1 MSKIR
6 VRYLKTG
13 KAKYISHLDLM
24 TTMQRAFIRSG
35 FRLKYSE
42 GFNPHPYISVALPLP
57 VGCGS
62 VCELMDIGLHDEE
75 QAKEIQADKIQAKE
89 ILADEI
95 KNRVNQSL
103 PEGICIS
110 EVYASDRKFSDISW
124 IDISGE
130 MVYDNVAPA
139 GARERLAALFSRGS
153 IIIEKKTK
161 RGLGKI
167 DVAPHIRDISV
178 FNGDAEGDEGN
189 TIMLTVKVSASN
201 PTINTDNV
209 MSIINSGDEPL
220 RPDYAV
226 FTRLKLFDEELIE
239 FR

>member
-24 TTMQRAFIRSG
+24 TTMQRALIRSG

-57 VGCGS
+57 VGCSS
-62 VCELMDIGLHDEE
+62 VCELMDISLSGDE
-75 QAKEIQADKIQAKE
+75 QAHD
-89 ILADEI
+89 I
-95 KNRVNQSL
+95 KDRVNKSL
-103 PEGICIS
+103 PEGICID
-110 EVYASDRKFSDISW
+110 EVYMSERKFSDISW
-124 IDISGE
+124 ILVSGE
-130 MVYDNVAPA
+130 MVYDNGAPA
-139 GARERLAALFSRGS
+139 GAKERLTELFSRES
-153 IIIEKKTK
+153 IIIAKKTK
-161 RGLGKI
+161 RGLGQI
-167 DVAPHIRDISV
+167 DAAPHIRDVSV
-178 FNGDAEGDEGN
+178 FNVEAKGEAKGDAQRDAGN
-189 TIMLTVKVSASN
+189 ILMLTAKISASN

-220 RPDYAV
+220 WPDYAV
-226 FTRLKLFDEELIE
+226 FTRLELFDERLIK